1 MYAPE
6 SRDFLMMEPSSS
18 LPMSKSIMTR
28 NLGLAVVGC
37 LLLAGQ
43 AAAHEHHS
51 DEIPEGERISA
62 EPIVHPIH

>member
-1 MYAPE
+1 
-6 SRDFLMMEPSSS
+6 
-18 LPMSKSIMTR
+18 MSKSIMTR
-28 NLGLAVVGC
+28 NLGLAVMGC